1 MVRQING
8 KTIVSSGDLASM
20 ITLASPGDK
29 LKLDV
34 WRNGSPKEL
43 SATLGGVPKDKAT
56 ASSDT
61 RDVQRGQLG
70 LALRPLS
77 PQEQRQS
84 GAEGLLIEQSAGPA
98 AKAGIQPGDVLLSL
112 NGVPVRDI
120 GQVKAELA
128 KAGNT
133 VALLVQRGDDK
144 IFVPVRIG

>member
-1 MVRQING
+1 MARPGTERHAGRRAEGQGDRVVRHG
-8 KTIVSSGDLASM
+8 KSSADSWA
-20 ITLASPGDK
+20 
-29 LKLDV
+29 
-34 WRNGSPKEL
+34 WRC
-43 SATLGGVPKDKAT
+43 A
-56 ASSDT
+56 
-61 RDVQRGQLG
+61 R
-70 LALRPLS
+70 

-120 GQVKAELA
+120 EQVKAELA
-128 KAGNT
+128 KAGKT

>member
-1 MVRQING
+1 MARPGTERHAGRRAEGQGDRVVRH
-8 KTIVSSGDLASM
+8 
-20 ITLASPGDK
+20 
-29 LKLDV
+29 
-34 WRNGSPKEL
+34 
-43 SATLGGVPKDKAT
+43 
-56 ASSDT
+56 